1 MVVRMIKT
9 VLLLVLILAI
19 FVAFA
24 FRVAHRAAARTQ
36 VVLDHFHRFFEQAA
50 TGSAYL
56 APESLPF
63 EELQSIACSANQMVE
78 ERRRIEEELH
88 QQAVLLEQEVAE
100 RQATQES
107 LAGSKRELEA
117 INATLNERIAAEVAE
132 NIEKNRIM
140 IHQGRLAAMG
150 EMISSIAHQ
159 WRQPL
164 TISASCC
171 RASGLIMTCRNWIRR
186 RWTSMLPPAWK

>member
-1 MVVRMIKT
+1 M
-9 VLLLVLILAI
+9 
-19 FVAFA
+19 
-24 FRVAHRAAARTQ
+24 
-36 VVLDHFHRFFEQAA
+36 VLDHFHRFFEQAA

-107 LAGSKRELEA
+107 LAGSKRGA
-117 INATLNERIAAEVAE
+117 GGHHATLNERIAAESGRE
-132 NIEKNRIM
+132 IEKTRIM
-140 IHQGRLAAMG
+140 IHRDV
-150 EMISSIAHQ
+150 
-159 WRQPL
+159 WRQWG
-164 TISASCC
+164 
-171 RASGLIMTCRNWIRR
+171 R
-186 RWTSMLPPAWK
+186 